1 MSYTEKF
8 TVEPLAPFSLELSTQ
23 VFSSGDPRVRG
34 YKDGVFSQVLQ
45 LEGSLVLVRIT
56 SKGTTEKAQLAVELK
71 SNQPI
76 TAKTKQA
83 ALHEITYI
91 FSLNFDL
98 LGFYREVEGNPVL
111 HKVTQK
117 LCGFK
122 FPTTPTAFEGLVD
135 AIVEQQISIKVA
147 RTIEER
153 LAAKFGAKLELEG
166 ETYSAFPT
174 PQTMAA
180 ACISDIQS
188 CGLSK
193 RKAEYIYNAAKLIAD
208 GKLDLEAMKQQ
219 PDADAIIAELD
230 AIKGI
235 GVWTAELTI
244 LRGMQRYDVLPA
256 DDFGIRRVISNF
268 CCGGKPIKAAEARQ
282 VAESWGKWKG
292 LAAFYLISAEVN
304 GVTV

>member
-1 MSYTEKF
+1 MSYTENL
-8 TVEPLAPFSLELSTQ
+8 TVEPLAPFSLKLSTQ
-23 VFSSGDPRVRG
+23 VFSSGDPHVRG
-34 YKDGVFSQVLQ
+34 YCEEVFSQVLQ
-45 LEGSLVLVRIT
+45 LDGGLVLVKIT
-56 SKGTTEKAQLAVELK
+56 SKGTTEQPKLAVELK
-71 SNQPI
+71 SSQPI
-76 TAKTKQA
+76 TAQTKQT
-83 ALHEITYI
+83 ALQAITYI

-98 LGFYREVEGNPVL
+98 GAFYREVQSDPVL
-111 HKVTQK
+111 HQITQK

-153 LAAKFGAKLELEG
+153 LAVKFGAKLELDG

-193 RKAEYIYNAAKLIAD
+193 RKSEYIYNAAKLIAD
-208 GKLDLEAMKQQ
+208 GKLDLEVMKQQ
-219 PDADAIIAELD
+219 PDAGTIVAELD

-256 DDFGIRRVISNF
+256 DDFGIRRVISNY
-268 CCGGKPIKAAEARQ
+268 CCGGKPIKAEDARK
-282 VAESWGKWKG
+282 VAESWGKWRG

-304 GVTV
+304 GVKV

>member
-1 MSYTEKF
+1 MAFTE
-8 TVEPLAPFSLELSTQ
+8 TLCIEPLAPFSLELSTQ
-23 VFSSGDPRVRG
+23 VFSSGDPHVRG
-34 YKDGVFSQVLQ
+34 YSNGVFSQVLQ
-45 LEGSLVLVRIT
+45 VDGSLVLVKIT
-56 SKGTTEKAQLAVELK
+56 SKGTTELPKLAVELK
-71 SNQPI
+71 SSQPI
-76 TAKTKQA
+76 TAKTKQVSMQA
-83 ALHEITYI
+83 ITYI
-91 FSLNFDL
+91 FNLNFDL
-98 LGFYREVEGNPVL
+98 AAFYREVESNPVL
-111 HKVTQK
+111 HQVTQK

-153 LAAKFGAKLELEG
+153 VAAKFGAKLELDG
-166 ETYSAFPT
+166 ETFSAFPT
-174 PQTMAA
+174 PQTIAA
-180 ACISDIQS
+180 ACISDIQG

-193 RKAEYIYNAAKLIAD
+193 RKAEYIYNLAKLIAD
-208 GKLDLEAMKQQ
+208 GKLDLEAMKQR

-256 DDFGIRRVISNF
+256 DDFGIRRVISNY

-304 GVTV
+304 SVTT